1 MPIEIKILLA
11 VLGAILALLCVGIA
25 ILLIRTLRFKPAP
38 ALAEEI
44 EPVFVNSEKAT
55 HDLAEMIKCKT
66 ISNRDRSLEDEA
78 EFERFKALLPE
89 LFPLV
94 FKKCTA
100 EYPTDRSILL
110 HWKGKK
116 SDAPTVLMSHF
127 DVVSVVEEDWEK
139 PAFEGIID
147 KGVLW
152 GRGTLDTKGTLNG
165 ALQAAEA
172 LMEEGFVPEN
182 DIYFAFSG
190 NEEINGGGSPAIV
203 DLFEERGITPGL
215 VVDEGGAVV
224 EGVFPGVK
232 QPIALIGICE
242 KGMLNVKYTVKGGGG
257 HSSSPAPH
265 TPVGRL
271 SKACCK
277 LENHPFKFHLHPAA
291 RAMFDTLGRHSTFL
305 YRLIFANVKV
315 FAPILDIYTRLTGGE
330 FNATVR
336 TTTAFTMMEG
346 SKGVNVI
353 PPVAYMM
360 SNHRLAPGDTQES
373 VMAEIKKVC
382 EDEHVK
388 VERLEG
394 MDPSRTSLTE
404 GEAFDRVRDVVHKTW
419 PEALVSPYPMVACS
433 DSRHWGRISD
443 KVYRFSAMA
452 LSKEERGTIH
462 GNNERIPLAT
472 IAKTVEFYIRLIK
485 KS

>member
-1 MPIEIKILLA
+1 MRPEHILIIILLA
-11 VLGAILALLCVGIA
+11 LAALLICGIA
-25 ILLIRTLRFKPAP
+25 VMLIRALRFKPQVVEE
-38 ALAEEI
+38 EEI
-44 EPVFVNSEKAT
+44 EPIFVNSEKAT
-55 HDLAEMIKCKT
+55 HDLAEMIKCRT
-66 ISNRDRSLEDEA
+66 ISERDRSLEDEA
-78 EFERFKALLPE
+78 EFDKFKALLPE
-89 LFPLV
+89 LFPTV
-94 FKKCTA
+94 FKKCTQ

-110 HWKGKK
+110 HWKGRK
-116 SDAPTVLMSHF
+116 SENPTVLMSHF

-139 PAFEGIID
+139 PAFEGIIEN
-147 KGVLW
+147 GVLW

-172 LMEEGFVPEN
+172 LMNEGFVPEN

-224 EGVFPGVK
+224 ENVFPGVK
-232 QPIALIGICE
+232 QPAALIGVCE
-242 KGMLNVKYTVKGGGG
+242 KGMLNVQYTVKGGGG

-277 LENHPFKFHLHPAA
+277 LENHPFKFRMSPASL
-291 RAMFDTLGRHSTFL
+291 AMFDTLGRHSTFL
-305 YRLIFANVKV
+305 YRLIFANVDI

-353 PPVAYMM
+353 PPVAKMM
-360 SNHRLAPGDTQES
+360 SNHRLAPGDTQE
-373 VMAEIKKVC
+373 MILAEIKKVC

-394 MDPSRTSLTE
+394 NDPSRISVMK
-404 GEAFDRVRDVVHKTW
+404 GEAYERVRDVVHKTW
-419 PEALVSPYPMVACS
+419 PEAIVSPYPMVACS

-472 IAKTVEFYIRLIK
+472 IAKTVEFYVRLIK

>member
-11 VLGAILALLCVGIA
+11 VLGSLFLLLLIGVG
-25 ILLIRTLRFKPAP
+25 ILLIRALRFKPAP
-38 ALAEEI
+38 VLAEEV

-66 ISNRDRSLEDEA
+66 ISDRDRANEDEA
-78 EFERFKALLPE
+78 EFDRFKALLPE
-89 LFPLV
+89 LFPSV
-94 FKKCTA
+94 FAKCKA

-110 HWKGKK
+110 HWKGKR

-172 LMEEGFVPEN
+172 LISEGFVPEN

-242 KGMLNVKYTVKGGGG
+242 KGMLNVQYTVKGGGG

-271 SKACCK
+271 SAACCK
-277 LENHPFKFHLHPAA
+277 LENHPFKFRLHPAA
-291 RAMFDTLGRHSTFL
+291 LAMFDTLGRHSTFL
-305 YRLIFANVKV
+305 YRLLFANVKV
-315 FAPILDIYTRLTGGE
+315 FAPVLDIYTRLTGGE

-353 PPVAYMM
+353 PPVAYMR
-360 SNHRLAPGDTQES
+360 SNHRLAPGDTGEEIL
-373 VMAEIKKVC
+373 AEIKKVC
-382 EDEHVK
+382 ENEYVK

-394 MDPSRTSLTE
+394 NDPSRTSLSE
-404 GEAFDRVRDVVHKTW
+404 GEAFDRVKAVVSKTW
-419 PEALVSPYPMVACS
+419 PEAIVSPYPMVACS